1 HARAWDALRRRARG
15 GGAPSRDEGRRARRD
30 RRPRADHRER
40 GPDIGDAR
48 DVHSRGRRGSPD
60 AAAPHPAARRHG
72 ARQGFALARAGSPCR
87 RARAS
92 ERADRLMPTSILALG
107 VMLSAF
113 LVGLV
118 IGGPYIQLLRRLR
131 VGQNIRREGPSR
143 DFAKQGI
150 PTMGGLLFIG
160 VVAFLWV
167 FVLFLLPESERE
179 VYVPQTIVPIGALV
193 AVGALGAIDDW
204 VNVTYGFGI
213 RGRHKLVWQTIVGLA
228 AAVYIQ
234 RHFGVDEVFIP
245 LVGGWVIGGVIFV
258 LVALIAIVATSNGV
272 NLTDGMDGLA
282 GGTSVFAFLSFA
294 FIAAA
299 RHYDWLVVFC
309 AAPDRA
315 RGDAVLAAARV
326 GRRGRRVHDA
336 GAGQYG
342 RVGLSARRAG
352 AKPRKAR
359 AASRLQRDSASQ
371 AGPPQRGRAYQPCG
385 RSMAGRRRSLD
396 GTPRA
401 AARHRGG
408 RLRS

>member
-1 HARAWDALRRRARG
+1 
-15 GGAPSRDEGRRARRD
+15 
-30 RRPRADHRER
+30 
-40 GPDIGDAR
+40 
-48 DVHSRGRRGSPD
+48 
-60 AAAPHPAARRHG
+60 
-72 ARQGFALARAGSPCR
+72 
-87 RARAS
+87 
-92 ERADRLMPTSILALG
+92 MPTSILALG

-299 RHYDWLVVFC
+299 RNYDWLVVFC
-309 AAPDRA
+309 AAMVGALLAFLWFNVHPA
-315 RGDAVLAAARV
+315 EFIMGDTGALAIGATLAACALTTGFVLLLPVAGIIFVAETISVILQV
-326 GRRGRRVHDA
+326 GSFKMRGKRIFRMSPLHNHFELIGWPEEKVTIRFWLIGALA
-336 GAGQYG
+336 GI
-342 RVGLSARRAG
+342 V
-352 AKPRKAR
+352 
-359 AASRLQRDSASQ
+359 AAILAF
-371 AGPPQRGRAYQPCG
+371 A
-385 RSMAGRRRSLD
+385 
-396 GTPRA
+396 TPIE
-401 AARHRGG
+401 
-408 RLRS
+408 

>member
-1 HARAWDALRRRARG
+1 
-15 GGAPSRDEGRRARRD
+15 
-30 RRPRADHRER
+30 
-40 GPDIGDAR
+40 
-48 DVHSRGRRGSPD
+48 
-60 AAAPHPAARRHG
+60 
-72 ARQGFALARAGSPCR
+72 
-87 RARAS
+87 
-92 ERADRLMPTSILALG
+92 MPTSILALG

-309 AAPDRA
+309 AAMVGALLAFLWFNVHPA
-315 RGDAVLAAARV
+315 EFIMGDTGALAIGATLAACALTTGFVLLLPVAGIIFVAETISVILQV
-326 GRRGRRVHDA
+326 GSFKMRGKRIFRMSPLHNHFELIGWPEEKVTIRFWLIGALAGIVAAILAFADPPPGSNATGCCSRRCSSRSAWSPGSRRGRRA
-336 GAGQYG
+336 AWPG
-342 RVGLSARRAG
+342 RSIRSTSRRETAKGSRSVSASAR
-352 AKPRKAR
+352 
-359 AASRLQRDSASQ
+359 
-371 AGPPQRGRAYQPCG
+371 
-385 RSMAGRRRSLD
+385 
-396 GTPRA
+396 
-401 AARHRGG
+401 
-408 RLRS
+408 